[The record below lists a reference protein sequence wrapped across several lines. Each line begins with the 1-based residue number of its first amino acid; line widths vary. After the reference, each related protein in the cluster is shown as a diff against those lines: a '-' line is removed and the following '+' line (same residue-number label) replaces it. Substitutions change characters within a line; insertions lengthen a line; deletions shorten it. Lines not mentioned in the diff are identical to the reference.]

1 VNQNRLVQ
9 HHGKELTVNDEDF
22 QDDCQVINPKDYEL
36 SEAEEDNNKTKQ
48 KGRGNFK
55 TSIAR
60 INSYLRKTSNEA
72 EVQIH

>member
-1 VNQNRLVQ
+1 MGR
-9 HHGKELTVNDEDF
+9 KLTVNDEDF